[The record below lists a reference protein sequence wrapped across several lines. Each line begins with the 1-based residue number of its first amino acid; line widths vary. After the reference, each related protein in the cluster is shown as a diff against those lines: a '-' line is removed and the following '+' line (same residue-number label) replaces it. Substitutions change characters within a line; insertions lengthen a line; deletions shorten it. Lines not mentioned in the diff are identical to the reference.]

1 MNMPKFSLCYKLGSK
16 EHQTFQSFY
25 RMILFA
31 LQQMELAPIEKISI
45 TLLMDNIT
53 DRLLPNS
60 PHAHRPP
67 LGKDGKFLPAPIAE
81 VNSNNNTEKR
91 GGGSVQRITYL
102 FDAGT
107 SENGVV
113 FNADLLGINL
123 KKIDAIVLSH
133 GHFDHFTG
141 LKSVAKRIS
150 RPVKLYAHPD
160 AFLKRWDIFPDGT
173 RVINPILDKATLEK
187 HDMIVQKNVG
197 SCGLPE
203 EQNDGPY
210 LIVSGQIPRQ
220 TSYERGYPPQYAEI
234 EGKGLVHDPLIKDD
248 QALIA
253 KIEHKGLVI
262 ISGCGHAGIINTI
275 NYARKIGG
283 TEKIH
288 AVLGGFHLSGELY
301 EDAIEP
307 TIRALQEAD
316 PDYVVP
322 CHCTGWKAINTIIQ
336 RMPQKFIQPSVGT
349 RFVF

>member
-1 MNMPKFSLCYKLGSK
+1 M
-16 EHQTFQSFY
+16 QVV
-25 RMILFA
+25 
-31 LQQMELAPIEKISI
+31 PINKVSI

-60 PHAHRPP
+60 LHAHRPP
-67 LGKDGKFLPAPIAE
+67 LGKDEKFLPAPIAE
-81 VNSNNNTEKR
+81 HGFSALIETEVNNNSDS
-91 GGGSVQRITYL
+91 GSPQRNTYL

-107 SENGVV
+107 SENGVI
-113 FNADLLGINL
+113 FNSDLFGINL
-123 KKIDAIVLSH
+123 QNIDAIVLSH

-141 LKSVAKRIS
+141 LQSVAKQIS

-173 RVINPILDKATLEK
+173 KLINPVLDQAALEQYG
-187 HDMIVQKNVG
+187 MIVQKNEG
-197 SCGLPE
+197 PSGLPE
-203 EQNDGPY
+203 QEKDNGPY
-210 LIVSGQIPRQ
+210 LIVSGQIPRE
-220 TSYERGYPPQYAEI
+220 TSYEKGFPLQYAEV

-248 QALIA
+248 QALVA
-253 KIEHKGLVI
+253 NVEDKGLVI

-275 NYARKIGG
+275 NYAKKLGG

-288 AVLGGFHLSGELY
+288 AVLGGFHLSGALH

-307 TIRALQEAD
+307 TIRALQDAD
-316 PDYVVP
+316 PDYIVP
-322 CHCTGWKAINTIIQ
+322 CHCTGWKATNAIIQ